1 MSYMKKQDT
10 LGQFEHLV
18 LSATLK
24 CDRDYGMKIHQMV
37 EELGKRKV
45 KLPSVYVTLDRLEEK
60 GYVRSWWGDATPELA
75 YRRAKFF
82 KVLPAGEK
90 VLAYSAET
98 SQTLADVWR
107 EWAKKMGLVPNKKQK
122 EKQPVPIK

>member
-1 MSYMKKQDT
+1 MSHMKKQDT
-10 LGQFEHLV
+10 LGQFEQLV
-18 LSATLK
+18 LTATLK
-24 CDRDYGMKIHQMV
+24 CDKDYGMKIHQMV

-60 GYVRSWWGDATPELA
+60 GYVRSWWGDATPERA

-90 VLAYSAET
+90 VLAASAET
-98 SQTLADVWR
+98 SQVLANTWR
-107 EWAKKMGLVPNKKQK
+107 EWLKQQIALAKNKKA
-122 EKQPVPIK
+122 KQPV